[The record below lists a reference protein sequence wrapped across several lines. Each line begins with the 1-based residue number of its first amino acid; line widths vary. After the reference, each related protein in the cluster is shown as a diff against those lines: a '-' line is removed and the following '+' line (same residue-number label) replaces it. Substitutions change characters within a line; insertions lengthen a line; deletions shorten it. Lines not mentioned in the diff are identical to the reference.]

1 MHAKKKK
8 CYVITFDFTF
18 VVIYLG
24 CSKEFL
30 GILLPLDPWQ
40 ISHLGDTF
48 ALLTTTKIPYR
59 HVIST
64 YSLYL
69 LLVLYCNYS
78 NKKESSNESTSTN
91 CFKKL
96 LCFCHLK

>member
-1 MHAKKKK
+1 MQKKK
-8 CYVITFDFTF
+8 CYVITFDFTV

-24 CSKEFL
+24 CSEEFL

-40 ISHLGDTF
+40 IRHLGDTF
-48 ALLTTTKIPYR
+48 ALLLPTTKIPYR

-69 LLVLYCNYS
+69 FLVPNCNYS